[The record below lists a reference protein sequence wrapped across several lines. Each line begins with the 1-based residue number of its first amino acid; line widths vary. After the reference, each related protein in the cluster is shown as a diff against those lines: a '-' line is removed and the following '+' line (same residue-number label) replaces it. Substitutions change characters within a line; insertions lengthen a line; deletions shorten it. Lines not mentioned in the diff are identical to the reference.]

1 MSGASSSGRMSLC
14 NLTRPGR
21 GQNTQEKS
29 KSTSSAPSSNP
40 CSSKSDFGAIPT
52 PTRLNSN
59 SGSTKNYPVKGSQS
73 NKNRPRFSL
82 RRLFY
87 TNPLLSPPFTRSPKT
102 NRKKTKKSSGSSGE
116 TYKDRDSPFAGS
128 RGLRDAPGLDSQ
140 SEGSWVTND
149 RDTYSTSSSMQGAAA
164 VGGSLAGSSNSD
176 MGSGGPLRDCS
187 LCLAEYASDQ
197 FPNLRNCH
205 HLFCIMC
212 LQQYVRIE
220 IQEGRV
226 NLKCPQ
232 CNEILHPNDIEM
244 LVGEDSSLLYLYES
258 LMLRRV
264 LAADPDTRWCPA
276 PNCTF
281 AVVATGCASCPKINC
296 EREGCDFSFCYHCK
310 AEWHPN
316 QTCDMA
322 RAQRQPIRSS
332 SVSFSQDSGLG
343 GGSELKVCPRCS
355 VLIVKMDDG
364 SCNHMT
370 CAVCGSEFCWLCMKE
385 ISDLHYLSPSGCTFW
400 GKKPWSRK
408 KKLLWQLGTLVGAPV
423 GIALIAGISIPA
435 MIIGIPVWV
444 GRKIHSRY
452 QTIGKHRRN
461 IAITG
466 GVTASIFVSPLIAG
480 LAVSIGVP
488 ILLAY
493 VYGVVPISLCR
504 SGGCGVHTTT
514 QGVKIDVDEEVP
526 YTKAATEVSSSRVA
540 NPSIG
545 EVSLGAS
552 LSLGSG
558 SHLDR
563 VGCVLTECDRESA
576 SNTAIAGHSL
586 TGSVASSYIGH
597 QRLEVGAD
605 VHPRKKYSFSS
616 ERLSETV
623 SLSEKSGSV
632 SLAEDGA
639 STRALAG
646 SLLAYKLENTSVSS
660 YRAGIQTPGSCGSAS
675 QGTAGDVDSAI
686 YPCSGAYSGDE
697 ISLKS
702 MPGLAMHHPRS
713 LSPVSSMSGEELSAA
728 VRRSR
733 RRQGLVDKQLSC
745 DSSLVEGQEL
755 GLNTGSGDKVSY
767 SETEQALDR
776 VRFDDNVS
784 FIEANS
790 PDSEVD
796 KLRTIKKAELESTT
810 LREETAEELAM
821 VVSPQPRRPTPSLN
835 VEHVPSLEV
844 VSPWTLPEESLSP
857 MGSPW
862 TTQGLSPTS
871 DNCDETPLLHVS
883 SPISEPDVDCHNV
896 SNITVM
902 TDATE
907 ASNVTSISIEHDS
920 NTFYACQEH
929 DNKAMVLNDNIAF
942 VSLDGSRPES
952 VKIKIGGKKEEMN
965 NTLTES
971 FSEAL

>member
-1 MSGASSSGRMSLC
+1 MNFCNLTKSGKGQNPTNEKNSSSGVES
-14 NLTRPGR
+14 G
-21 GQNTQEKS
+21 
-29 KSTSSAPSSNP
+29 SSIP
-40 CSSKSDFGAIPT
+40 CSSKTDSGVAIGSGTPDKINFGPNKT
-52 PTRLNSN
+52 
-59 SGSTKNYPVKGSQS
+59 YPVKVTQS
-73 NKNRPRFSL
+73 NKSRSRFSL

-87 TNPLLSPPFTRSPKT
+87 TNPLLSPPFSSRSPKT
-102 NRKKTKKSSGSSGE
+102 NKKKSKKGGGSGSNE
-116 TYKDRDSPFAGS
+116 REKDSPFSGA
-128 RGLRDAPGLDSQ
+128 RGLKDAPGLDTQ

-149 RDTYSTSSSMQGAAA
+149 RDTYSTTSSMHGAAAA
-164 VGGSLAGSSNSD
+164 VGGSSTGSSSSD
-176 MGSGGPLRDCS
+176 MGSGGQMRECS
-187 LCLAEYASDQ
+187 LCLIEYSSDQ
-197 FPNLRNCH
+197 FPSIKNCDH
-205 HLFCIMC
+205 RFCVGC

-232 CNEILHPNDIEM
+232 CIEILHPNDIEM
-244 LVGEDSSLLYLYES
+244 LVGGDQALLYLYES

-296 EREGCDFSFCYHCK
+296 ERDGCDSSFCYHCK

-332 SVSFSQDSGLG
+332 SVSFSQDSGLA
-343 GGSELKVCPRCS
+343 GSSEMKVCPRCS

-452 QTIGKHRRN
+452 QSSGKHRRN

-466 GVTASIFVSPLIAG
+466 GVTFSIFVSPLIAG

-526 YTKAATEVSSSRVA
+526 YTKATTEVSSSRVA

-563 VGCVLTECDRESA
+563 VGCLMTECDRESA

-632 SLAEDGA
+632 SLADDGA

-646 SLLAYKLENTSVSS
+646 SLLAYKMENASVSS
-660 YRAGIQTPGSCGSAS
+660 YR
-675 QGTAGDVDSAI
+675 
-686 YPCSGAYSGDE
+686 
-697 ISLKS
+697 
-702 MPGLAMHHPRS
+702 
-713 LSPVSSMSGEELSAA
+713 
-728 VRRSR
+728 
-733 RRQGLVDKQLSC
+733 
-745 DSSLVEGQEL
+745 
-755 GLNTGSGDKVSY
+755 
-767 SETEQALDR
+767 
-776 VRFDDNVS
+776 
-784 FIEANS
+784 
-790 PDSEVD
+790 
-796 KLRTIKKAELESTT
+796 
-810 LREETAEELAM
+810 
-821 VVSPQPRRPTPSLN
+821 
-835 VEHVPSLEV
+835 
-844 VSPWTLPEESLSP
+844 
-857 MGSPW
+857 
-862 TTQGLSPTS
+862 
-871 DNCDETPLLHVS
+871 
-883 SPISEPDVDCHNV
+883 
-896 SNITVM
+896 
-902 TDATE
+902 
-907 ASNVTSISIEHDS
+907 
-920 NTFYACQEH
+920 
-929 DNKAMVLNDNIAF
+929 
-942 VSLDGSRPES
+942 
-952 VKIKIGGKKEEMN
+952 
-965 NTLTES
+965 
-971 FSEAL
+971 

>member
-1 MSGASSSGRMSLC
+1 VLEKPPVKYQPSAMSQSGSSGRMNLC
-14 NLTRPGR
+14 NLPRPGR
-21 GQNTQEKS
+21 GHHTQEKT
-29 KSTSSAPSSNP
+29 KSTAASVGSGTSNP
-40 CSSKSDFGAIPT
+40 CSSKSDPGPGPPTAIPV
-52 PTRLNSN
+52 RLNS
-59 SGSTKNYPVKGSQS
+59 GSSKNYPVKASQP
-73 NKNRPRFSL
+73 NKTRSRFSL

-87 TNPLLSPPFTRSPKT
+87 TNPLLSPPFTRSPKV
-102 NRKKTKKSSGSSGE
+102 NRKKPKRNAGNGDRDR
-116 TYKDRDSPFAGS
+116 DRDSPFAGS
-128 RGLRDAPGLDSQ
+128 RGGLREAPGLDTQ

-149 RDTYSTSSSMQGAAA
+149 RDTYSTSSSMQGAVAA
-164 VGGSLAGSSNSD
+164 GGSLAGSSNSD
-176 MGSGGPLRDCS
+176 MGSGGPMRECS
-187 LCLAEYASDQ
+187 LCLAEYSPDQ
-197 FPNLRNCH
+197 FPGLRNCH
-205 HLFCIMC
+205 HLFCIVC

-281 AVVATGCASCPKINC
+281 AVVATGCASCPKISC

-322 RAQRQPIRSS
+322 RAQRQPVRSS

-452 QTIGKHRRN
+452 QTTGKHRRN

-514 QGVKIDVDEEVP
+514 QVLLGRWDYGANSFLGIQGVKIDVDEEVP

-563 VGCVLTECDRESA
+563 VGCVLAECDRESA

-646 SLLAYKLENTSVSS
+646 SLLAYKMENTSVSS
-660 YRAGIQTPGSCGSAS
+660 YR
-675 QGTAGDVDSAI
+675 
-686 YPCSGAYSGDE
+686 
-697 ISLKS
+697 
-702 MPGLAMHHPRS
+702 
-713 LSPVSSMSGEELSAA
+713 
-728 VRRSR
+728 
-733 RRQGLVDKQLSC
+733 
-745 DSSLVEGQEL
+745 
-755 GLNTGSGDKVSY
+755 
-767 SETEQALDR
+767 
-776 VRFDDNVS
+776 
-784 FIEANS
+784 
-790 PDSEVD
+790 
-796 KLRTIKKAELESTT
+796 
-810 LREETAEELAM
+810 
-821 VVSPQPRRPTPSLN
+821 
-835 VEHVPSLEV
+835 
-844 VSPWTLPEESLSP
+844 
-857 MGSPW
+857 
-862 TTQGLSPTS
+862 
-871 DNCDETPLLHVS
+871 
-883 SPISEPDVDCHNV
+883 
-896 SNITVM
+896 
-902 TDATE
+902 
-907 ASNVTSISIEHDS
+907 
-920 NTFYACQEH
+920 
-929 DNKAMVLNDNIAF
+929 
-942 VSLDGSRPES
+942 
-952 VKIKIGGKKEEMN
+952 
-965 NTLTES
+965 
-971 FSEAL
+971 

>member
-1 MSGASSSGRMSLC
+1 MSLC
-14 NLTRPGR
+14 NIPRPGR
-21 GQNTQEKS
+21 GHPTQDKKS
-29 KSTSSAPSSNP
+29 VSSGISNP
-40 CSSKSDFGAIPT
+40 CSSKSEPGAAPPSLT
-52 PTRLNSN
+52 PVRLNSA
-59 SGSTKNYPVKGSQS
+59 SGQNYPVKAQP
-73 NKNRPRFSL
+73 NKTRSRFSL

-87 TNPLLSPPFTRSPKT
+87 TNPLLSPPFTRSPKI
-102 NRKKTKKSSGSSGE
+102 NRKKQKRSAGGSVD
-116 TYKDRDSPFAGS
+116 KDRERDSPFSGS
-128 RGLRDAPGLDSQ
+128 RGLRDAPGLDTH

-149 RDTYSTSSSMQGAAA
+149 RDTYSTSSSMQGATG
-164 VGGSLAGSSNSD
+164 GGSLGGSSNSD
-176 MGSGGPLRDCS
+176 MGSGGAGGGGPVRECS
-187 LCLAEYASDQ
+187 LCLNEYTPDQ
-197 FPNLRNCH
+197 FPSLRNCH
-205 HLFCIMC
+205 HLFCTMC
-212 LQQYVRIE
+212 LQQYTRIE

-281 AVVATGCASCPKINC
+281 AVVATGCASCPKISC

-322 RAQRQPIRSS
+322 RAQRQPVRSS

-343 GGSELKVCPRCS
+343 GGSELKVCPRCQ

-452 QTIGKHRRN
+452 QGTGKHKRN

-526 YTKAATEVSSSRVA
+526 YTKATTEVSSSRVA

-563 VGCVLTECDRESA
+563 VGCVLADVDRESA
-576 SNTAIAGHSL
+576 STTAIAGYSL

-646 SLLAYKLENTSVSS
+646 SLLAYKMENTSVSS

-686 YPCSGAYSGDE
+686 YPGCGYSGDE
-697 ISLKS
+697 ISLRS

-733 RRQGLVDKQLSC
+733 RRQGLMDKQLSC

-755 GLNTGSGDKVSY
+755 GDKGSY
-767 SETEQALDR
+767 SEDQTALDR

-790 PDSEVD
+790 PDTEAD
-796 KLRTIKKAELESTT
+796 KLRTIKKTELESST

-835 VEHVPSLEV
+835 VELVPSIEV
-844 VSPWTLPEESLSP
+844 VTPWSLAEESR
-857 MGSPW
+857 GSPW
-862 TTQGLSPTS
+862 ASQGLSPTS

-883 SPISEPDVDCHNV
+883 TPTSDIEGESHNI

-902 TDATE
+902 TDAPE
-907 ASNVTSISIEHDS
+907 AENVTSISIEHES
-920 NTFYACQEH
+920 NTFYTSQEH
-929 DNKAMVLNDNIAF
+929 HNQAMIPNDNIAF
-942 VSLDGSRPES
+942 VSLEVDGNKSES
-952 VKIKIGGKKEEMN
+952 VKIKIGGKETDK
-965 NTLTES
+965 NTALTES
-971 FSEAL
+971 FCEAL